1 VTEEEVKDP
10 PPAVEELQDQNIS
23 TVTQEGEDG
32 PIGPVEVVATPIE
45 EEKPEEPVSFASEM
59 PIYPGGEAQMQK
71 DIAENAPYPE
81 MEKENNIQ
89 GRVYVQFIVEK
100 DGSITNVK
108 VTRGVP
114 GGPGLT
120 RVAESAV
127 KKLKKF
133 APAKQ
138 NGRPVRLTMT
148 VPVNFTLK

>member
-1 VTEEEVKDP
+1 
-10 PPAVEELQDQNIS
+10 
-23 TVTQEGEDG
+23 
-32 PIGPVEVVATPIE
+32 
-45 EEKPEEPVSFASEM
+45 
-59 PIYPGGEAQMQK
+59 MQK